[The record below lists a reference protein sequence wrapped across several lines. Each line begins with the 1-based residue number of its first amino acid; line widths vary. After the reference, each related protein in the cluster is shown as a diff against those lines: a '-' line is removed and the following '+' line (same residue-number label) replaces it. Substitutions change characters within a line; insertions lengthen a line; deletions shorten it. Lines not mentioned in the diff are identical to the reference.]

1 MGILKKSFLFGVGLL
16 TLTREKA
23 EKVVNDMVERGEV
36 GAEEAKTFVN
46 DLMEKGEQEKAVV
59 QETIKKE
66 VEDIRKKFGLITR
79 AEYEALEER
88 LKAMEAKLNEE
99 KQ

>member
-1 MGILKKSFLFGVGLL
+1 MGIFKKTLLFGVGLL

-23 EKVVNDMVERGEV
+23 EKVVHDMVDRGEV

-46 DLMEKGEQEKAVV
+46 ELMEKGEQEKAAV

-66 VEDIRKKFGLITR
+66 VEDLRKKFGLVTR
-79 AEYEALEER
+79 ADLEALEER
-88 LKAMEAKLNEE
+88 IRALESKLNDE
-99 KQ
+99 K

>member
-1 MGILKKSFLFGVGLL
+1 MGIFKKSLLFGVGIL

-23 EKVVNDMVERGEV
+23 EKVVHDMVERGEV

-46 DLMEKGEQEKAVV
+46 ELMEKGEIEKAAV
-59 QETIKKE
+59 QETVKKE
-66 VEDIRKKFGLITR
+66 VEDLRKRFGLITR
-79 AEYEALEER
+79 AEFEMLEER
-88 LKAMEAKLNEE
+88 IKELESKLNEA